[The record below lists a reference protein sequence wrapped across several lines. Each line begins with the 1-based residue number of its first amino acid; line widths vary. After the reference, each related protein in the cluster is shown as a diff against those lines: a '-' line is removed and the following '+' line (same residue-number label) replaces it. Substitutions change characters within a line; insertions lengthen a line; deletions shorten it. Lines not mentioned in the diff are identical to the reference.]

1 MSRTTRGRILTRFSF
16 VFAEPEFIAKK
27 PSVMAA
33 SCTLSAV
40 RGIDPAAA
48 AQVAAEL
55 CGLLACTAA
64 EVDEHVA
71 LIDALVASTTAAAAV
86 TPEKSENNN
95 PATEPAAKRPYQ
107 TGGCSAVHGGMM

>member
-1 MSRTTRGRILTRFSF
+1 MFT
-16 VFAEPEFIAKK
+16 EPEFIAKK

-33 SCTLSAV
+33 SCMLSAI

-48 AQVAAEL
+48 AEVSAEL

-64 EVDEHVA
+64 EVDENVA
-71 LIDALVASTTAAAAV
+71 LIDALVASTTAAA

-95 PATEPAAKRPYQ
+95 PAAEPPVKKPYQ
-107 TGGCSAVHGGMM
+107 VQDCSVHGGL